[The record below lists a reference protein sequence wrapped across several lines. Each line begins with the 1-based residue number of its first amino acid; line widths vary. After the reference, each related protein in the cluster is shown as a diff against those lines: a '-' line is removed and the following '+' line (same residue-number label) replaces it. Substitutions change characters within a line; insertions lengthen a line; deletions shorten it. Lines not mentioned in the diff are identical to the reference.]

1 MCSFIPADVIFWF
14 GLNHLHDGVF
24 FYSLQSHIASVD
36 PPPRVPVCV
45 PDPQTD
51 PVAVSSII
59 IELCVVPEELLHL

>member
-1 MCSFIPADVIFWF
+1 MIVC
-14 GLNHLHDGVF
+14 